1 MLKSKFILHDAKI
14 HVDHMHRGPAQIYP
28 AVRLGMHELMSKAG
42 AALLEPVQTHRVE
55 APVEFMGAVTQ
66 LISSKRGELLDVQQ
80 EGGSIVIKA
89 KIPVSEMIGWS
100 NDLRSSTEGRGISSL
115 IDQNFQ
121 KMPSELQPGVIKK
134 IRARKGLAENQ

>member
-1 MLKSKFILHDAKI
+1 
-14 HVDHMHRGPAQIYP
+14 
-28 AVRLGMHELMSKAG
+28 
-42 AALLEPVQTHRVE
+42 
-55 APVEFMGAVTQ
+55 
-66 LISSKRGELLDVQQ
+66 
-80 EGGSIVIKA
+80 
-89 KIPVSEMIGWS
+89 MIGWS